1 MNIIQKTVEEIKE
14 LKIQGASNVRKKSVE
29 AILLAVSESKAKTK
43 VTFRREFLKNVH
55 SLYTARPTEP
65 ELRTALRILKK
76 SISDKELELEEIK
89 KRINETAIN
98 YEKARKES
106 LEKIA
111 QFGADL
117 ISPRSTILTHC
128 HSSSAVDVLIKAKR
142 KIDHIYCCE
151 ARPLFQG
158 RMTVT
163 DLTNAGI
170 DATLIVDNAA
180 STILKKCNYF
190 FTGAD
195 ALLAD
200 GDVVNKIGTNQIS
213 TVCKRY
219 ETLHYV
225 CASTHKFEPGSFFGK
240 DEPIEQRNPNEVWE
254 KEARGKINI
263 INPAFDRTDSKLIEG
278 IITEMGVFAPQ
289 QLTELLYKKLE
300 LDKHH
305 KEFLKL

>member
-1 MNIIQKTVEEIKE
+1 MNIVQKTVKEIKE
-14 LKIQGASNVRKKSVE
+14 LRIQGASNVRKKSVE
-29 AILLAVSESKAKTK
+29 AILLSVNESKAKTK
-43 VTFRREFLKNVH
+43 VTFRREFLKNIH
-55 SLYTARPTEP
+55 LLYTARPTEP

-76 SISDKELELEEIK
+76 SISDKGLEVEEMK
-89 KRINETAIN
+89 KRISDTAIN
-98 YEKARKES
+98 YEKERKES

-111 QFGADL
+111 HFGATL
-117 ISPRSTILTHC
+117 IRPRSTILTHC
-128 HSSSAVDVLIKAKR
+128 HSSSTIDVLIKAKR
-142 KIDHIYCCE
+142 KIDHVYCCE

-180 STILKKCNYF
+180 STFLKKCDYF

-219 ETLHYV
+219 ETPHYV

-240 DEPIEQRNPNEVWE
+240 DEPIEQRSPDEVWE
-254 KEARGKINI
+254 KESRGKIMI
-263 INPAFDRTDSKLIEG
+263 ENPAFDRTDSRFIEG
-278 IITEMGVFAPQ
+278 IVTELGVFSPQ
-289 QLTELLYKKLE
+289 QLTEILYKKLE
-300 LDKHH
+300 LEKHY